1 MWERHRKWVLG
12 LGATVA
18 WLWPACSMMLRM
30 ALPLDQMFFSDFLK
44 KYLKQETDALMF
56 QFLLSALIFHHRLEK
71 SGANLLSNYDA
82 TCIFHICSLINV
94 TYRNKWKLM
103 TAWHKNTACKQCLP
117 QPENTYPVNI
127 NRSNFKLKKKK
138 MHTYIVC
145 KWFLRYSRS
154 AALLMQI

>member
-1 MWERHRKWVLG
+1 MVLCDFQ
-12 LGATVA
+12 
-18 WLWPACSMMLRM
+18 PAADVPHVFQLAIWFVGKFACGPYVGKTQEVSSRFGGMMLRM

-103 TAWHKNTACKQCLP
+103 TAWHKNAACKQCLP

-127 NRSNFKLKKKK
+127 NSSNFN
-138 MHTYIVC
+138 
-145 KWFLRYSRS
+145 
-154 AALLMQI
+154 